1 MGRDSMKKVI
11 GYGVVYFLAAAV
23 LIYAIDYAV
32 LRYRVARNRNPY
44 GTVTVQSYYAVP
56 QKTGRTEFDFQSE
69 QQETCTNSLFPHM
82 GYLPC
87 WYARRHTDQPIRL

>member
-1 MGRDSMKKVI
+1 MGHPLVKKAVI
-11 GYGVVYFLAAAV
+11 YGFACLVAAAAATWV
-23 LIYAIDYAV
+23 IDYAV
-32 LRYRVARNRNPY
+32 LCYRVARNRSPY

-56 QKTGRTEFDFQSE
+56 QKTGKTEFDFQSE